1 MGTMGR
7 LGERPIAVTGVGVV
21 VGMLPSKG
29 GRCVML
35 NVPASGISET
45 VGVARS
51 SAVPAKVLSPS
62 SIAISWKP
70 TAGGISLVPDISAS
84 WDSSD
89 CTLSVAF
96 KSSVSVVEF

>member
-1 MGTMGR
+1 MGR
-7 LGERPIAVTGVGVV
+7 LGERPIAGPGVGVV
-21 VGMLPSKG
+21 FGRLPSMG
-29 GRCVML
+29 ALCVML

-45 VGVARS
+45 VGVVRS
-51 SAVPAKVLSPS
+51 KAAPAKVLSPS

-89 CTLSVAF
+89 WTLSVAF
-96 KSSVSVVEF
+96 NSSASVVEFW